1 MAQDIC
7 RKKVRQRGFTLLEL
21 IIVVAIVGI
30 LAAIAV
36 PFYSNYRNNS
46 FNATA
51 MTDLQSARLGL
62 EAYFIEHHSYP

>member
-1 MAQDIC
+1 M
-7 RKKVRQRGFTLLEL
+7 EL